1 MSDEERVMPF
11 EKAHDVFPMK
21 VTPKWGKVAL
31 GA

>member
-1 MSDEERVMPF
+1 MSDEERIMPL
-11 EKAHDVFPMK
+11 EKADDVFPMK